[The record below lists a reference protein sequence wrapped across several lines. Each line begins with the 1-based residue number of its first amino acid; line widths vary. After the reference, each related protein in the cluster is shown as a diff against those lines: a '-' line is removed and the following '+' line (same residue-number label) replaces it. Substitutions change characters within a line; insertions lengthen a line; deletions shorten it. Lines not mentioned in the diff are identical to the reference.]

1 MSLRTRKSFATRET
15 VASAKLIAPV
25 ERRFVLNVAAD
36 GAEHY
41 SSDGRKGWK

>member
-15 VASAKLIAPV
+15 VAYAKLIAPI
-25 ERRFVLNVAAD
+25 ERRIGLIVAAD